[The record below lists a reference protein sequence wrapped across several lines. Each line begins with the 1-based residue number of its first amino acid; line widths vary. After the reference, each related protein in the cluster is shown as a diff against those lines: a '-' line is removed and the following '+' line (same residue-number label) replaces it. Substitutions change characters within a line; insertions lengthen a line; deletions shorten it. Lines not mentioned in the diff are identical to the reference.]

1 MILKKKISIAIE
13 EFRLAVQNAAND
25 SGLPACVL
33 EVIMYSMHQELI
45 KLSAIELQKD
55 LAEMKEGEKDGNT
68 DKAGK

>member
-1 MILKKKISIAIE
+1 M
-13 EFRLAVQNAAND
+13 QNAAND

-33 EVIMYSMHQELI
+33 ETIVYSMHQELI

-55 LAEMKEGEKDGNT
+55 LAEMKEGEKNGNT